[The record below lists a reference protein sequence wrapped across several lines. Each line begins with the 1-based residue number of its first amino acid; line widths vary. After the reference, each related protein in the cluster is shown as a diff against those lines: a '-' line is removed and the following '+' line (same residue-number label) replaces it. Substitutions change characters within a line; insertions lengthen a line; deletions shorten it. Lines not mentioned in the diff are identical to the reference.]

1 MDTLKSIEDAF
12 PLSDPREA
20 VGAPGGRAALM
31 AFVNDAQSEASLRE
45 CVKSLSLPEARI
57 VRTGIL
63 GAIRHLGAA
72 RSPKILIV
80 DISGVDMAV
89 SRIHELA
96 ELCEPAVTVIAIGTH
111 NDIGLY
117 RDLIRAGVTEY
128 IVKPTTAQLFRK
140 ALSPR
145 PVDGQ
150 PSPISRKLG
159 TVVAVIGARGG
170 VGATTVAANLAWYLA
185 HRQNRRVALVDFDLQ
200 NGDCAL
206 CLNLTSGTGLRE
218 ALTNPLRID
227 RVFLERAM
235 ARLGERLFVLSSEEP
250 LTDDVAFAPDAVM
263 TLIDMLQS
271 QFHYVVADVPRIPL
285 PPYRLILNSA
295 DRRVIVADQTLRSV
309 RDTARLCAALGESNS
324 LRNLLVVNRAGEGG
338 RHAVTLQEVERFGT
352 LHPKIVVPFLPALFA
367 ARAERGQVVAARR
380 GKFAQAL
387 GALSF
392 ELSGRMPERR
402 RWLRGA
408 A

>member
-1 MDTLKSIEDAF
+1 MDTLKSIEDPF
-12 PLSDPREA
+12 PLTDPREPIRVA
-20 VGAPGGRAALM
+20 GSRAALM
-31 AFVNDAQSEASLRE
+31 AFVDDAQSEASLRE
-45 CVKSLSLPEARI
+45 CVESLSLSEARI
-57 VRTGIL
+57 MRTGIR

-128 IVKPTTAQLFRK
+128 IVKPATAQLFRR
-140 ALSPR
+140 ALSPE
-145 PVDGQ
+145 PVNGH
-150 PSPISRKLG
+150 PSPISRKRG
-159 TVVAVIGARGG
+159 TVVAVTGARGG

-206 CLNLTSGTGLRE
+206 CLNLASGTGLRE
-218 ALTNPLRID
+218 VLTHPLRID
-227 RVFLERAM
+227 PVFLERAM

-250 LTDDVAFAPDAVM
+250 LNEDVAFAPEAVM
-263 TLIDMLQS
+263 TLIGVLQS
-271 QFHYVVADVPRIPL
+271 QFHYVVADVPRIHS
-285 PPYRLILNSA
+285 PPYRLVLNSA

-309 RDTARLCAALGESNS
+309 RDTARLCDALGEKNS
-324 LRNLLVVNRAGEGG
+324 LNNLLVVNRAGEGG
-338 RHAVTLQEVERFGT
+338 RHAVTLQEVEKFGT

-367 ARAERGQVVAARR
+367 AREERGQVAAARR

-402 RWLRGA
+402 RWFRPA